1 MKRNLKLFIYIGIG
15 IVLLVTLFYFQS
27 LTNKIEKNNSIDL
40 LVPLITAND
49 SIENNN
55 SVVVKIN
62 KDLIV
67 FINDI
72 EYDIK
77 DTEEVLL
84 EKAVNDDLTIVLRA
98 EKSVPIEN
106 IVNFMDMANKNS
118 FKVILAVKPSN

>member
-1 MKRNLKLFIYIGIG
+1 M
-15 IVLLVTLFYFQS
+15 VTLFYFQS

-84 EKAVNDDLTIVLRA
+84 EKAVNDDLTIVLTA
-98 EKSVPIEN
+98 EKSVPVEN

-118 FKVILAVKPSN
+118 FKVILAVKSSN

>member
-1 MKRNLKLFIYIGIG
+1 MKRNQKLFIYIGIG

-84 EKAVNDDLTIVLRA
+84 EKAVNDDLTIVLTA
-98 EKSVPIEN
+98 EKSVPVEN

-118 FKVILAVKPSN
+118 FKVILAVKSSN